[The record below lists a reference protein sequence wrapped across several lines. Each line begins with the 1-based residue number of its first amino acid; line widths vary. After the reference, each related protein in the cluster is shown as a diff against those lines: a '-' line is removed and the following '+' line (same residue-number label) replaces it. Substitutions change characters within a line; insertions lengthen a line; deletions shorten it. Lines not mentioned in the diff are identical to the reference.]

1 MSEIEI
7 KAIKVGLLGDSK
19 VGKSAICN
27 AFTGVEFA
35 SESITT
41 IGSDK
46 FEKKIQLSNNKERK
60 LCLWDTAGQE
70 RCRSAAFST
79 IKSVHGIVLVF
90 DVSSKESFN
99 NINLWLNDIKDNF
112 EDPCLVLFGNKVDKP
127 KEEWQITDEEIKALA
142 KQKNLAYFGTSAKE
156 NIGIDEGLAHI
167 ANDAYQKLLKKK
179 EPEKKDVVELGK
191 GGPVKKKKCC

>member
-46 FEKKIQLSNNKERK
+46 FEK
-60 LCLWDTAGQE
+60 
-70 RCRSAAFST
+70 
-79 IKSVHGIVLVF
+79 
-90 DVSSKESFN
+90 
-99 NINLWLNDIKDNF
+99 
-112 EDPCLVLFGNKVDKP
+112 
-127 KEEWQITDEEIKALA
+127 
-142 KQKNLAYFGTSAKE
+142 
-156 NIGIDEGLAHI
+156 
-167 ANDAYQKLLKKK
+167 
-179 EPEKKDVVELGK
+179 
-191 GGPVKKKKCC
+191 